1 MAEATRGHQLFVAW
15 LGETYGRNSRGR
27 PEWRGMRAFVYDLN
41 RVLKDIEPTYPQLA
55 QALNVYGW
63 FADAKDPHTP
73 REPYRRCI
81 EHLSRGRV
89 PASSW
94 AEPAEVAPQEFD
106 ADGAEPAEP
115 LPSSLLPDGPGPT
128 AEAS

>member
-15 LGETYGRNSRGR
+15 LGDAYGRNAKGK
-27 PEWRGMRAFVYDLN
+27 PEWKGMRAFVYDLN
-41 RVLKDIEPTYPQLA
+41 RVLKDIQPAYPQLA

-63 FADAKDPHTP
+63 FPDAKDPHTP

-89 PASSW
+89 PADSW
-94 AEPAEVAPQEFD
+94 AAPATE
-106 ADGAEPAEP
+106 ADP
-115 LPSSLLPDGPGPT
+115 LARSNDLLPDGPAPI